1 MAFLR
6 SSDPDTHGPSEGACF
21 LYVLP
26 CAYEDLLK
34 LGFSRQPLER
44 MQALHPR
51 YYEFFDLDRALLVE
65 TDTVRDARD
74 LELRFGHA
82 LPAHAAPSPLTVR
95 REAAGHTEWYRG
107 AYERLVDEVRQ
118 LGVDGHVVHAPLRPW
133 LRTQLE
139 HRAHGLYDWAAAL
152 LDSLNGEPGQLDAP
166 ELAGLR
172 RRVADALDAYVAIGL
187 DPGDYLPP
195 ALAQWQRMRSY

>member
-34 LGFSRQPLER
+34 LGFSRHPLER

-51 YYEFFDLDRALLVE
+51 YYEFFDLDRALLLE

-82 LPAHAAPSPLTVR
+82 LAEHGAPSPLTVR

-107 AYERLVDEVRQ
+107 AYGRLADEVRQ
-118 LGVDGHVVHAPLRPW
+118 LRAQGHVVHEPLRPW
-133 LRTQLE
+133 LRAQLQN
-139 HRAHGLYDWAAAL
+139 HAQGLYDWAAAL
-152 LDSLNGEPGQLDAP
+152 LDSVQHETARLDAP

-172 RRVADALDAYVAIGL
+172 RRVVDGLDAYVALGL
-187 DPGDYLPP
+187 DLDQHLPP
-195 ALAQWQRMRSY
+195 ALSQWQRMRVR

>member
-34 LGFSRQPLER
+34 LGFSRHPLER

-74 LELRFGHA
+74 LELRFGRA
-82 LPAHAAPSPLTVR
+82 LTEHGAPSPLTVR

-107 AYERLVDEVRQ
+107 AYRRLADEARQ
-118 LGVDGHVVHAPLRPW
+118 LRAQGHVVHEPLRPW
-133 LRTQLE
+133 LRKQLE
-139 HRAHGLYDWAAAL
+139 NHAQGLYDWAVAL
-152 LDSLNGEPGQLDAP
+152 LESVQHEPAQLDAP
-166 ELAGLR
+166 ELVGLR
-172 RRVADALDAYVAIGL
+172 RRVVDALDAYVAL
-187 DPGDYLPP
+187 DLDLDQHLPP
-195 ALAQWQRMRSY
+195 ALSQWQRMRVR